1 MDVSAAH
8 LPFCQEFLQLFCHPL
23 GEGGDQHALVLL
35 GAQLY
40 FLHQVVYL
48 VLGRTHVY
56 RRVQQAGGAHHLF
69 HYQALALLQFVV
81 ARSRADEDPL
91 SQDMLELVEFQ
102 GPVVRSGR
110 EAEAVFDQH
119 LLARAVASVHGPHLR
134 KGDVALVDEG
144 DEVLRKIVYEAEWP
158 LSCAPPVEVPGIILD
173 AGAVAQFLD
182 HLHVVFDPLLEAV
195 SLMLLSDGTEILAL
209 LHHVVLYHP
218 DGLGSALLG
227 GDEDIGRVY
236 DDLLGAFNGH
246 ACKRVYQLQ
255 FLDGVS
261 EKYYA
266 AAGIGVSQVDVYR
279 IALYPE
285 GSPLEV
291 HVVAVVKG
299 VHEAVQELVAADA
312 HSAAEYDGVV
322 VEVLRIADAVEA
334 GDGGYHYHVAA
345 AREQGGGGGEAQF
358 LYLIVDAQVFLDVGV
373 GHRQVGLGLVVVVV
387 GNEILHGIV
396 REK

>member
-1 MDVSAAH
+1 MTPPSGLEVLDNLHPFQSVHVRVDVSAAH
-8 LPFCQEFLQLFCHPL
+8 LPFCQEFLQFLCHAL
-23 GEGGDQHALVLL
+23 GEGGDQNPFVLL

-40 FLHQVVYL
+40 LLHQVVDL
-48 VLGRTHVY
+48 ILGRAHIY
-56 RRVQQAGGAHHLF
+56 RRIQQAGGTHHLLD
-69 HYQALALLQFVV
+69 YQALALLQFVV

-102 GPVVRSGR
+102 GAVVRSSG
-110 EAEAVFDQH
+110 EAESVFDQH
-119 LLARAVASVHGPHLR
+119 LFSGAVASVHGPHLR
-134 KGDVALVDEG
+134 QCDVALVDEG

-173 AGAVAQFLD
+173 AGTVAQFLD
-182 HLHVVFDPLLEAV
+182 HLHVVFDPFLEAV
-195 SLMLLSDGTEILAL
+195 GLVLLPYGAEIFAL

-218 DGLGSALLG
+218 DGLGGALLG
-227 GDEDIGRVY
+227 GDEDIGRVD

-266 AAGIGVSQVDVYR
+266 AAGVGVSQVDVYR
-279 IALYPE
+279 IALDPE
-285 GSPLEV
+285 SPPLEV
-291 HVVAVVKG
+291 HVVAVVEG

-322 VEVLRIADAVEA
+322 VEVLRRCRRGRRRRISLSRRGGPRAGRRRRRGAVS
-334 GDGGYHYHVAA
+334 
-345 AREQGGGGGEAQF
+345 
-358 LYLIVDAQVFLDVGV
+358 LS
-373 GHRQVGLGLVVVVV
+373 HR
-387 GNEILHGIV
+387 
-396 REK
+396 